1 MPRKEEYVKGMVLQ
15 RQRNILAVMKD
26 APTKL
31 SREEFVPGTVQR
43 SRNIHVVTKDVLT
56 LSRKE
61 EYVEGMERTR

>member
-1 MPRKEEYVKGMVLQ
+1 
-15 RQRNILAVMKD
+15 MKD

-43 SRNIHVVTKDVLT
+43 SRNIHVVTKDVPTML
-56 LSRKE
+56 RKE